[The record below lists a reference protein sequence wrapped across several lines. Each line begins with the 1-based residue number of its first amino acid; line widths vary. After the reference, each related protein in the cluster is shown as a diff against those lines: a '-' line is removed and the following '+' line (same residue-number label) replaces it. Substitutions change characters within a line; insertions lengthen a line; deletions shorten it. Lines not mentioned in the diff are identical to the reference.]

1 MKGKETGKE
10 NQKKKKKNLTN
21 VLLFNISLFEDESRP
36 KSFQTDQKQDDSYL

>member
-10 NQKKKKKNLTN
+10 NQKKKKNLTN
-21 VLLFNISLFEDESRP
+21 VLLVNISLFEDESRP